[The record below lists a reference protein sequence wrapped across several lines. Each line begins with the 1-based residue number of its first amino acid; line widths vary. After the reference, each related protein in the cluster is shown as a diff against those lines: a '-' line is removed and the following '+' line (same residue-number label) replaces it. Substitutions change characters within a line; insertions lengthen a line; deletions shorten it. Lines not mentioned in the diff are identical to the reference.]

1 MCVDAAVVAS
11 VPLGGN
17 CKCRSL
23 SLVVECARPGFILM
37 EVFPSHPMP
46 PRLSM
51 PMLQVVRNEVKE
63 AVRWEGGDDSYQ
75 PQLFANV
82 KLRKYWAASAA
93 ADTVTGTQAAK

>member
-1 MCVDAAVVAS
+1 MPLTQSCCGVCAS
-11 VPLGGN
+11 WIHIDGGI
-17 CKCRSL
+17 
-23 SLVVECARPGFILM
+23 PI
-37 EVFPSHPMP
+37 PSHPMP
-46 PRLSM
+46 PPGLST